1 MSRPRG
7 GAAPHDDKDGD
18 GERVRLD
25 KWLWAARFFKTRS
38 LATDAVEGG
47 KVDVNGA
54 RAKPAKLVGPGDEV
68 RVRVGPQ
75 LFVVRV
81 TDTAER
87 RGSADLARGLYEETE
102 ASRAAR
108 ERASEQRRLAA
119 PTFDFD
125 EGRPTKK
132 DRRDLRNLKRR

>member
-1 MSRPRG
+1 VS
-7 GAAPHDDKDGD
+7 DD

-38 LATDAVEGG
+38 LATEAVDGG

-75 LFVVRV
+75 LFVLNVLG
-81 TDTAER
+81 TAER
-87 RGSADLARGLYEETE
+87 RGSTEIARGLYEETE
-102 ASRAAR
+102 ESRLAR
-108 ERASEQRRLAA
+108 EKASEVTRLSGIV
-119 PTFDFD
+119 FD
-125 EGRPTKK
+125 EGKPDKR
-132 DRRDLRNLKRR
+132 DRRELRRHRGR

>member
-1 MSRPRG
+1 MSAQG
-7 GAAPHDDKDGD
+7 DED
-18 GERVRLD
+18 GERVRVD

-38 LATDAVEGG
+38 LATEAVDGG

-87 RGSADLARGLYEETE
+87 RGSAEVARGLYEETE
-102 ASRAAR
+102 ESRLAR
-108 ERASEQRRLAA
+108 ERAREVQRLS
-119 PTFDFD
+119 PVTFD
-125 EGRPTKK
+125 EGRPDKR
-132 DRRDLRNLKRR
+132 DRRDLRKFRGR

>member
-1 MSRPRG
+1 MSERE
-7 GAAPHDDKDGD
+7 ADA
-18 GERVRLD
+18 RVRID

-38 LATDAVEGG
+38 LATEAVDGG

-54 RAKPAKLVGPGDEV
+54 RVKPAKLVGVGDEV

-87 RGSADLARGLYEETE
+87 RGSATVAATLYEETE
-102 ASRAAR
+102 ESAAAR
-108 ERASEQRRLAA
+108 AREAEQRRLGAVA
-119 PTFDFD
+119 VD
-125 EGRPTKK
+125 EGRPDKR
-132 DRRDLRNLKRR
+132 DRRDFNKFRGR